1 MVEKTIL
8 IACVA
13 ITIFLGVSAVGSQIS
28 RLMTETECA
37 MARKTVCI
45 IEDPNAPDM

>member
-1 MVEKTIL
+1 MIEKTIL

-13 ITIFLGVSAVGSQIS
+13 ITIFLAVGAVGSQIS
-28 RLMTETECA
+28 RMMTETECA
-37 MARKTVCI
+37 MSGKTVCI